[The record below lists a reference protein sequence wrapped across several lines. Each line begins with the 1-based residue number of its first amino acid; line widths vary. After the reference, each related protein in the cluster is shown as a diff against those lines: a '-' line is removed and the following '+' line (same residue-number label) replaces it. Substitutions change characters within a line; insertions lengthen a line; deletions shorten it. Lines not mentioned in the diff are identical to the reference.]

1 MQADLN
7 SKWAFFKNAA
17 LIALVL
23 TLAVKLS
30 SRTVDAQQA
39 TGCQLLHGHVPPAIA
54 RLHLNPLFNIPET
67 NQLRLAISL
76 PLQNESALGD
86 LLKQIYDPGNPNYH
100 HYLTPGQFTA
110 QFGPS
115 QQDYDAVVQFF
126 RSNGLAVIGTYSNRT
141 LIDVTGNVGNIER
154 TFHTTLRVY
163 RHPVENRTFFS
174 PDTDPV
180 INLGVPIK
188 HVDGL
193 DNFIIP
199 KPAIRPETPMTSHPG
214 AQPALG
220 SGPSGEYMGPDFH
233 AAYAPGVAL
242 NGAGQVVGLFELD
255 AYVSNDIAFYERTNG
270 LPIVPLTNVTPDG
283 SVHRTSSGSEE
294 VSLDIEMAVSMAT
307 NLSKVIVY
315 EAPNGGATSVPD
327 LLNRIASDN
336 IAKQISSSW
345 LIGDSSSYDTYYQQM
360 AAQGQSFF
368 QASGDN
374 GAYYSGISEWAD
386 DTNITLVGG
395 TTLSTTGPSGAW
407 SSETVWNWYST
418 GQGNGGSGGGVN
430 FNSVS
435 IPAWQKFVSMAN
447 NQGSTTLRNV
457 PDVAMT
463 GDNIYVVYNNAH
475 TQDVGGTSCAAPLW
489 AAFAALV
496 NQQALAKG
504 ETTVGFINPAVYD
517 IGLSA
522 NYENCFHDITTG
534 NNTNTTVGNEY
545 FATNGYD
552 LCTGWGTPTGS
563 NLINALT
570 APPITLTITP
580 NTGFNATGLPGGPFA
595 PASQVYSLTNIG
607 GSSFKWSLGNTS
619 SWLVASITN
628 GTLAAGKGTNVT
640 ISVSANADTLG
651 GGTYPATVTFTNIS
665 SNYVESLQFTLDVT
679 ESLIVAPAAGF
690 NVSGAEGGPF
700 TATSEDFT
708 LTNSGAVS
716 LNWQAAGPVWL
727 NLSPSNGTLGVNSA
741 TPVTAILNPGANSLG
756 PGAYTGQVAFTDNNS
771 GIVQNRPF
779 ILSIGQ
785 NIVLNGGFETGD
797 FTDWTL
803 NTNGVQGDTIVD
815 NGGTG
820 ISPHAGNYY
829 AAFGQ
834 NGSLG
839 YISQALPTVA
849 SQSYLLSL
857 WLNSPNVA
865 DLPPTT
871 NLLSSNTPNQFVVSW
886 NGVTQY
892 NQTNLPPIN
901 GWTNMQFIVT
911 ATGPGSVLQFGQM
924 DDQWYL
930 GLDDVN
936 VWPIPA
942 PNIQS
947 FSREPGSALSLSWN
961 TLTNIEYQVQYST
974 NLASTNWFNL
984 NDYSATGPILTV
996 TNSIGTNPAIFYR
1009 VLQLP

>member
-1 MQADLN
+1 MQVDLKCK
-7 SKWAFFKNAA
+7 SAFSKNAA

-23 TLAVKLS
+23 TLAATLS
-30 SRTVDAQQA
+30 TRSVDAQQLV
-39 TGCQLLHGHVPPAIA
+39 GSQLLRGHVPPAIA
-54 RLHLNPLFNIPET
+54 RFHLKPLFNFPET
-67 NQLRLAISL
+67 NQLRLAITL
-76 PLQNESALGD
+76 PLRNESALGD
-86 LLKQIYDPGNPNYH
+86 LLRQIYVPRSPNYH
-100 HYLTPGQFTA
+100 HYLTPAQFTS

-115 QQDYDAVVQFF
+115 QQDYDAAVQFF
-126 RSNGLAVIGTYSNRT
+126 HSNGLAVTGTYANRT
-141 LIDVTGNVGNIER
+141 LVDVTGSVGTIER

-163 RHPVENRTFFS
+163 QHPVERRTFFA
-174 PDTDPV
+174 PDSDPA
-180 INLGVPIK
+180 INLGAAIK

-193 DNFIIP
+193 DNFFIP
-199 KPAIRPETPMTSHPG
+199 KPAIRPETPMTSPSG
-214 AQPALG
+214 ARPALG
-220 SGPSGEYMGPDFH
+220 SGPGGEYMGPDFH

-242 NGAGQVVGLFELD
+242 NGAGQIVALFELD
-255 AYVSNDIAFYERTNG
+255 AYVSNDIAFYERTNN
-270 LPIVPLTNVTPDG
+270 LPITTLVNALPDG
-283 SVHRTSSGSEE
+283 SVRRTSSGSEE
-294 VSLDIEMAVSMAT
+294 VSLDIEMIVSMAT

-315 EAPNGGATSVPD
+315 EAPNGGSTSVPD
-327 LLNRIASDN
+327 LLNCIATNDV
-336 IAKQISSSW
+336 AKQISSSW
-345 LIGDSSSYDTYYQQM
+345 LIGDSSSYDTYYEEMQ
-360 AAQGQSFF
+360 AQGQSFF
-368 QASGDN
+368 QASGDD
-374 GAYYSGISEWAD
+374 GAFYSGISEWAD
-386 DTNITLVGG
+386 DTNIITVGG
-395 TTLSTTGPSGAW
+395 TTLSTTGPGGAW

-430 FNSVS
+430 FNNVP
-435 IPAWQKFVSMAN
+435 IPSWQKNVNMAN
-447 NQGSTTLRNV
+447 NQGSATLRNV
-457 PDVAMT
+457 PDVALT
-463 GDNIYVVYNNAH
+463 GDNIYVVYNNGR

-496 NQQALAKG
+496 NQQAIAKG
-504 ETTVGFINPAVYD
+504 ESTVGFINPAVYD

-522 NYENCFHDITTG
+522 NYASCFHDITTG

-570 APPITLTITP
+570 SPLITLTITP
-580 NTGFNATGLPGGPFA
+580 NTGFTASGLAGGPFV
-595 PASQVYSLTNIG
+595 PASQVYSMTNIG
-607 GSSFKWSLGNTS
+607 SSSFKWSLGNTS

-640 ISVSANADTLG
+640 VSLSPNADTLG
-651 GGTYPATVTFTNIS
+651 GGTYPATVTFTNVS
-665 SNYVESLQFTLDVT
+665 SNYVESLQFMLDVT

-700 TATSEDFT
+700 TATSESFT

-716 LNWQAAGPVWL
+716 LNWQAHAPVWL
-727 NLSPSNGTLGVNSA
+727 DLSPTNGTLGADSVA
-741 TPVTAILNPGANSLG
+741 TVTAVLNSNADTLSV
-756 PGAYTGQVAFTDNNS
+756 GAYTGQVSFTDENS
-771 GIVQNRPF
+771 GVVQYRQFN
-779 ILSIGQ
+779 LSIGQ

-803 NTNGVQGDTIVD
+803 NTNGVQGDTLVD

-820 ISPHAGNYY
+820 ILPHTGNYY

-839 YISQALPTVA
+839 YISQTLPTVTN
-849 SQSYLLSL
+849 QSYLLSL

-892 NQTNLPPIN
+892 NQTNIPPIN
-901 GWTNMQFIVT
+901 GWTNLQFIVT
-911 ATGPGSVLQFGQM
+911 ATGPGTVLQFGQM

-947 FSREPGSALSLSWN
+947 FSRQPGSALSLSWN
-961 TLTNIEYQVQYST
+961 TQTNVEYQVQYST
-974 NLASTNWFNL
+974 NLASTNWLNL
-984 NDYSATGPILTV
+984 NNYSATGPIFTV
-996 TNSIGTNPAIFYR
+996 TNSIGTNPAAFYR
-1009 VLQLP
+1009 VLLLP